1 MNVYFPNVLLLR
13 VTLISVAFQSVD
25 LLSFN
30 ILWRRSFFQVS
41 FYQMFRRRLK
51 SLKKSKL
58 SQGNVSFSKPLL
70 KLRFSFPILPISLP
84 RTQG

>member
-1 MNVYFPNVLLLR
+1 MNVYFPNVLLLS
-13 VTLISVAFQSVD
+13 VTLIIVTYSVD
-25 LLSFN
+25 LTSFN

-41 FYQMFRRRLK
+41 FYQMLRRRLK

-70 KLRFSFPILPISLP
+70 QLRFSFPILPISLP